1 MMLFDRGKQMAL
13 NNKEPR
19 FVFSRILMSG
29 LCASALQSGAAYA
42 QESDNVAQGDLEEV
56 VVTGFRESLEQ
67 ALNLKRD
74 APNVRDSIVA
84 EDIGKM
90 PDLNLAES
98 IQRIPGVAISR
109 DGGEG
114 RNITL
119 RGLGPQF
126 TLVTLNGMEVPSAT
140 AGLDSSGG
148 VNRGRSFDFN
158 VFSSELFNRIDV
170 NKSSTASIEEGGM
183 AGTVQLYTARPL
195 DQPGFNAT
203 LSGQAYY
210 NDVNEDI
217 NPRVGMTLSNTFA
230 DDTFGVLVNATYTER
245 NPFQDGFGTV
255 RWERPTGGGFANVD
269 GAIVH
274 GTPTSVDRDGNVV
287 DVGEPGIDLNDLWF
301 PRLPRQDSFRHS
313 WERLGTAVSLE
324 FEPTESFNAGLTW
337 LRSELQQDV
346 AAQNSFAQFRT
357 NAGHGWPAITPVEV
371 WLDESGRYAEAGTF
385 ENVRLRTE
393 SRLTE
398 DVSEFNQYVGD
409 FRWDL
414 SDSLRLSGMVGFA
427 ENELTN
433 QFFRVNIEAL
443 EGSTFTYDFRDNS
456 NVAAIRYGF
465 DVSDPSNF
473 ALQTNNE
480 LIQRNVVKRDNTTAR
495 LDLEWHDDKTSFK
508 VGLVT
513 NERELDTAN
522 YELDYTEPATF
533 DGITTVFNYIDLGN
547 HGANTDLDFVALDFA
562 AALDVYNPTGG
573 TLRRGPGIATWTVT
587 EKTVGG
593 YLEANAEAE
602 LLGRPLHLNAG
613 VRAVRTEIES
623 NGFGTGEIPINV
635 DNDYTDYLPAAN
647 LAWELTDDF
656 IVRFGASRTMT
667 RPSQSSLAPSRG
679 YSDVNLSVSGGNPL
693 LSPQRSNNIDLS
705 FEWYFAAES
714 AVSVALF
721 RKDIDSLIETS
732 QEEGLLSAADREA
745 VARIYPGQPA
755 LLAPGVVW
763 TFNQPLNLDGTDV
776 EGFEIAYQQP
786 LTFLPGFL
794 SNMGFLANYTYV
806 SSETTFEFED
816 QTLTAPLNGLSEDS
830 YNATLYYENDRWGA
844 RLSVNDRS
852 DYTTGVP
859 GGNGNLTE
867 STSGLPHY
875 DFSSFFNLTDN
886 IVLSLEVINL
896 TDEAERLF
904 TSGDGDLDLVR
915 EYNKTG
921 REYFLG
927 ARVNF

>member
-1 MMLFDRGKQMAL
+1 MVPG
-13 NNKEPR
+13 NKKAPR
-19 FVFSRILMSG
+19 RAFSRILMSG
-29 LCASALQSGAAYA
+29 LCASALHSGTAYA
-42 QESDNVAQGDLEEV
+42 QASEEVKQSELEEV

-67 ALNLKRD
+67 ALILKRD

-170 NKSSTASIEEGGM
+170 NKSSTASIEEGGL

-195 DQPGFNAT
+195 AQPGFNAT

-217 NPRVGMTLSNTFA
+217 NPRAGMTLSNTFA
-230 DDTFGVLVNATYTER
+230 DNTFGVLVNATYTER

-255 RWERPTGGGFANVD
+255 RWERPTGTGFRNVN
-269 GAIVH
+269 GAIIH
-274 GTPTSVDRDGNVV
+274 GTPNSAV
-287 DVGEPGIDLNDLWF
+287 DVGTPGMNLNDIWF
-301 PRLPRQDSFRHS
+301 PRLPRQDSFRHE
-313 WERLGTAVSLE
+313 WERLGTAASIE
-324 FEPTESFNAGLTW
+324 FQPTDSFNAGFTW

-357 NAGHGWPAITPVEV
+357 NAGHGYPAITPVEV
-371 WLDESGRYAEAGTF
+371 WLDESGRYAVAGTF
-385 ENVRLRTE
+385 DNVRLRTE

-414 SDSLRLSGMVGFA
+414 NDSLRLSGMVGVA

-433 QFFRVNIEAL
+433 QFFRVNIEARA
-443 EGSTFTYDFRDNS
+443 GSRFTYDFRDNS

-465 DVSDPSNF
+465 DVSDPANF

-480 LIQRNVVKRDNTTAR
+480 LIQRNVVNRENTTAR
-495 LDLEWHDDKTSFK
+495 LDLEWHDDSTSVKFG
-508 VGLVT
+508 VVT

-522 YELDYTEPATF
+522 YQLDYTEPANF
-533 DGITTVFNYIDLGN
+533 DGITTIFNYIDLGN
-547 HGANTDLDFVALDFA
+547 HGANTDLNFVALDFDR
-562 AALDVYNPTGG
+562 ALDVYNPTGG
-573 TLRRGPGIATWTVT
+573 TLRTGPGIATWTVT
-587 EKTVGG
+587 EETLGG
-593 YLEANAEAE
+593 YVEANAEAE

-613 VRAVRTEIES
+613 VRVVRTETES
-623 NGFGTGEIPINV
+623 SGFGTGGIPINV
-635 DNDYTDYLPAAN
+635 DNGYTDYLPSAN
-647 LAWELTDDF
+647 VAWELTDDF
-656 IVRFGASRTMT
+656 IVRFGAGRTLT

-679 YSDVNLSVSGGNPL
+679 YSDVNLTVSGGNPL
-693 LSPQRSNNIDLS
+693 LMPQRSNNIDIA
-705 FEWYFAAES
+705 FEWYFAPES
-714 AVSVALF
+714 ALSLALF

-732 QEEGLLSAADREA
+732 LEEGVLSAADREA
-745 VARIYPGQPA
+745 VARIYPSQPA
-755 LLAPGVVW
+755 LLDPGVIW

-786 LTFLPGFL
+786 FAFLPGFL
-794 SNMGFLANYTYV
+794 SNLGFLANYTYV
-806 SSETTFEFED
+806 SSETTFEFEG
-816 QTLTAPLNGLSEDS
+816 QTLTAPLNGLSKDS
-830 YNATLYYENDRWGA
+830 YNATLYYETDRWGA

-852 DYTTGVP
+852 DYTTAVP

-867 STSGLPHY
+867 GTSGLPHY
-875 DFSSFFNLTDN
+875 DFSSFYNLTDN

-896 TDEAERLF
+896 TDEPERLF
-904 TSGDGDLDLVR
+904 TTGDGDLDLVR

-921 REYFLG
+921 REFFLG

>member
-1 MMLFDRGKQMAL
+1 MAPAS
-13 NNKEPR
+13 NKELR
-19 FVFSRILMSG
+19 RAFSHILMSG

-42 QESDNVAQGDLEEV
+42 QDTDDAAQGELEEV

-67 ALNLKRD
+67 ALNLKRE

-119 RGLGPQF
+119 RGLGPEF

-195 DQPGFNAT
+195 DQSGFRAT

-217 NPRVGMTLSNTFA
+217 NPRVGLTLADTFA
-230 DDTFGVLVNATYTER
+230 GDTIGVLVNATYTER

-255 RWERPTGGGFANVD
+255 RWERPTGGGFANAG

-274 GTPTSVDRDGNVV
+274 GTPTSVDRSGNVV
-287 DVGEPGIDLNDLWF
+287 DVNSPGVDLNDLWY
-301 PRLPRQDSFRHS
+301 PRLPRQDSFRHA
-313 WERLGTAVSLE
+313 WERLGTAVSVE
-324 FEPTESFNAGLTW
+324 YEPTESFNAGLTW

-357 NAGHGWPAITPVEV
+357 NAGHGYPAITPVEV
-371 WLDESGRYAEAGTF
+371 WLDESGRYAVAGTF
-385 ENVRLRTE
+385 NNVRLRTE

-414 SDSLRLSGMVGFA
+414 NDSLRLSGLVGFA
-427 ENELTN
+427 QNELTN
-433 QFFRVNIEAL
+433 QFFRVNIEARA
-443 EGSTFTYDFRDNS
+443 GSTFTYDFRGNS
-456 NVAAIRYGF
+456 DAAAIRYGF
-465 DVSDPSNF
+465 DVSDPANF

-480 LIQRNVVKRDNTTAR
+480 LIQRNLVKRDNATAR
-495 LDLEWHDDKTSFK
+495 LDLEWHDGSTNFK
-508 VGLVT
+508 VGVT
-513 NERELDTAN
+513 ANERELDTAN
-522 YELDYTEPATF
+522 YQLSYTEPTSF
-533 DGITTVFNYIDLGN
+533 DGITTVFNYIDVGN
-547 HGANTDLDFVALDFA
+547 HGANTNLDFVALDFD
-562 AALDVYNPTGG
+562 AALAAYNPTGG

-587 EKTVGG
+587 EKTFGG
-593 YLEANAEAE
+593 YIEANAEAE

-613 VRAVRTEIES
+613 VRAVRTKTDS
-623 NGFGTGEIPINV
+623 SGFGTGAVPINV
-635 DNDYTDYLPAAN
+635 DNEYTDYLPAAN
-647 LAWELTDDF
+647 LAWELTEDVV
-656 IVRFGASRTMT
+656 VRFGASRTMT
-667 RPSQSSLAPSRG
+667 RPSQASLAPSRA
-679 YSDVNLSVSGGNPL
+679 YSDVNLTVTGGNPL
-693 LSPQRSNNIDLS
+693 LLPQRSNNIDLGV
-705 FEWYFAAES
+705 EWYFAAES
-714 AVSVALF
+714 AVSLALF

-745 VARIYPGQPA
+745 VARIYPTQPA
-755 LLAPGVVW
+755 LLDPGVIW

-786 LTFLPGFL
+786 FTFLPGFL
-794 SNMGFLANYTYV
+794 SKMGLQANYTYV
-806 SSETTFEFED
+806 TSETTFEVED
-816 QTLTAPLNGLSEDS
+816 QPITAPLNGLSKDS
-830 YNATLYYENDRWGA
+830 YNATLYYENELWGA

-852 DYTTGVP
+852 DYTTGIP
-859 GGNGNLTE
+859 GSNGNLTE
-867 STSGLPHY
+867 ATSGLPHY
-875 DFSSFFNLTDN
+875 DFSSFYNLTDT

-896 TDEAERLF
+896 TDEPERLYA
-904 TSGDGDLDLVR
+904 TGDGDLDLVR
-915 EYNKTG
+915 EFNKTG
-921 REYFLG
+921 REFFLG
-927 ARVNF
+927 ARLNF

>member
-1 MMLFDRGKQMAL
+1 MAIS
-13 NNKEPR
+13 NNNSR
-19 FVFSRILMSG
+19 RAWSRILVSG
-29 LCASALQSGAAYA
+29 VCASALQTGAAYA
-42 QESDNVAQGDLEEV
+42 QDRDDVAQGDLEEV

-67 ALNLKRD
+67 ALNLKRE

-170 NKSSTASIEEGGM
+170 NKTATASIEEGGM

-195 DQPGFNAT
+195 DQTGFNAT

-217 NPRVGMTLSNTFA
+217 KPRVGVTLSNTFA
-230 DDTFGVLVNATYTER
+230 DDRFGVLVNATYTER

-274 GTPTSVDRDGNVV
+274 GTPTSIDRAGNVV
-287 DVGEPGIDLNDLWF
+287 DVGTPGIDLNDLWF

-313 WERLGTAVSLE
+313 WERLGTAVSFE
-324 FEPTESFNAGLTW
+324 FEPTDALNFGFTW
-337 LRSELQQDV
+337 LRSELKQDV

-371 WLDESGRYAEAGTF
+371 WLHESGRYAVAGTF
-385 ENVRLRTE
+385 DNVRLRTE

-398 DVSEFNQYVGD
+398 DESEFNQYVGD

-414 SDSLRLSGMVGFA
+414 SDSLRLSGMVGVA

-433 QFFRVNIEAL
+433 QFFRVNIEATA
-443 EGSTFTYDFRDNS
+443 GTRFTYDFRDNS

-465 DVSDPSNF
+465 DVSDPANF

-480 LIQRNVVKRDNTTAR
+480 LIQRNVVKRENTTGR
-495 LDLEWHDDKTSFK
+495 LDLEWHDGSTSLR
-508 VGLVT
+508 VGVVA
-513 NERELDTAN
+513 NDRELDTAN
-522 YELDYTEPATF
+522 YQLDYSEPATF
-533 DGITTVFNYIDLGN
+533 DGITQIFNYIDLGKY
-547 HGANTDLDFVALDFA
+547 GANTDLRFVALDFD
-562 AALDVYNPTGG
+562 AALDVYQPTGG
-573 TLRRGPGIATWTVT
+573 TLRRGPGIPTWTVT
-587 EKTVGG
+587 EKTFGG
-593 YLEANAEAE
+593 YIEANAEAE

-623 NGFGTGEIPINV
+623 SGFGTGEIPINV
-635 DNDYTDYLPAAN
+635 DNDYTDYLPSAN
-647 LAWELTDDF
+647 LAWELTDDV
-656 IVRFGASRTMT
+656 IIRFGASRTMT

-693 LSPQRSNNIDLS
+693 LSPQRSNNIDLAV
-705 FEWYFAAES
+705 EWYFAPEA
-714 AVSVALF
+714 AVSLAFF

-745 VARIYPGQPA
+745 VARVYPSQPA
-755 LLAPGVVW
+755 LLAPGVIW

-786 LTFLPGFL
+786 FTFLPGFW
-794 SNMGFLANYTYV
+794 SNLGLLANYTYV
-806 SSETTFEFED
+806 RSETQFEFGD
-816 QTLTAPLNGLSEDS
+816 QLITAPLNGLSEDS
-830 YNATLYYENDRWGA
+830 YNATLYYETDRWGA
-844 RLSVNDRS
+844 RVSVNDRS
-852 DYTTGVP
+852 DYTTSVP

-867 STSGLPHY
+867 GTSGLPHY

-886 IVLSLEVINL
+886 IVLTLEIINL

-904 TSGDGDLDLVR
+904 TTGDGDLNLVR

-921 REYFLG
+921 REFFLG
-927 ARVNF
+927 ARVSF

>member
-1 MMLFDRGKQMAL
+1 MAL
-13 NNKEPR
+13 DNKEPR

-29 LCASALQSGAAYA
+29 LCASALGSGAAYA
-42 QESDNVAQGDLEEV
+42 QESEDVAQGELEEV

-67 ALNLKRD
+67 ALNLKRE
-74 APNVRDSIVA
+74 ASNVRDSIVA

-119 RGLGPQF
+119 RGLGPEF

-170 NKSSTASIEEGGM
+170 NKTSTASIEEGGM

-217 NPRVGMTLSNTFA
+217 NPRVGVTLSNTFA

-255 RWERPTGGGFANVD
+255 RWERPTGGGFAD
-269 GAIVH
+269 ISGTTVH
-274 GTPTSVDRDGNVV
+274 GTPTSVDRNGNVL
-287 DVGEPGIDLNDLWF
+287 DVGDPGIDLNDVWF
-301 PRLPRQDSFRHS
+301 PRLPRQDSFRHA

-324 FEPTESFNAGLTW
+324 FEPTDSFNAGFTW
-337 LRSELQQDV
+337 LRSELDQDV

-371 WLDESGRYAEAGTF
+371 WLDESGRYAVAGTF
-385 ENVRLRTE
+385 DNVRLRTE
-393 SRLTE
+393 SRLTQ

-414 SDSLRLSGMVGFA
+414 SDSLRLSGMVGVA

-433 QFFRVNIEAL
+433 QFFRINIEAL
-443 EGSTFTYDFRDNS
+443 TGSRFTYDFRDDS
-456 NVAAIRYGF
+456 DVAAIRYDF
-465 DVSDPSNF
+465 DVSDPANF

-480 LIQRNVVKRDNTTAR
+480 LIQRNIVNRDNTTAR
-495 LDLEWHDDKTSFK
+495 IDLEWHDDSTSFK
-508 VGLVT
+508 VGVVT

-522 YELDYTEPATF
+522 YVLDYSEPATF
-533 DGITTVFNYIDLGN
+533 DGITTVFNYLDLGG
-547 HGANTDLDFVALDFA
+547 HGSNTDLDFVALDFN

-587 EKTVGG
+587 EKTLGG
-593 YLEANAEAE
+593 YIEANAEAE

-613 VRAVRTEIES
+613 VRVVRTDTES
-623 NGFGTGEIPINV
+623 SGFGDGEIPITV
-635 DNDYTDYLPAAN
+635 DNEYTDYLPSAN
-647 LAWELTDDF
+647 LAWELTEDF

-679 YSDVNLSVSGGNPL
+679 YSDVNLSVDGGNPL
-693 LSPQRSNNIDLS
+693 LLPQRSNNIDLA

-714 AVSVALF
+714 AVSLAFF

-732 QEEGLLSAADREA
+732 QEEGTLSAADREA
-745 VARIYPGQPA
+745 VARIYPSQPA
-755 LLAPGVVW
+755 LLAPGVIW
-763 TFNQPLNLDGTDV
+763 TFDQPLNLDGTDV

-786 LTFLPGFL
+786 FTFLPSFL
-794 SNMGFLANYTYV
+794 SNLGFLANYTHV

-816 QTLTAPLNGLSEDS
+816 QTITAPLNGLSEDS
-830 YNATLYYENDRWGA
+830 YNATLYYEDDRWGA

-852 DYTTGVP
+852 DYTTSVP

-875 DFSSFFNLTDN
+875 DFSSFYNLTDN
-886 IVLSLEVINL
+886 IVLTLEVINL

-927 ARVNF
+927 ARVSF

>member
-1 MMLFDRGKQMAL
+1 MAPG
-13 NNKEPR
+13 NNKESR
-19 FVFSRILMSG
+19 RAFSRILITG

-42 QESDNVAQGDLEEV
+42 QNSENVTQSELEEV
-56 VVTGFRESLEQ
+56 VVTGFRQSLEQ
-67 ALNLKRD
+67 ALELKRG

-119 RGLGPQF
+119 RGLGPEF

-170 NKSSTASIEEGGM
+170 NKSSTASIEEGGL
-183 AGTVQLYTARPL
+183 AGTVQLHTARPL

-217 NPRVGMTLSNTFA
+217 NPRVGVTLSNTFA
-230 DDTFGVLVNATYTER
+230 DNKFGVLVNATYTER

-274 GTPTSVDRDGNVV
+274 GTPTSVDRAGNVV
-287 DVGEPGIDLNDLWF
+287 DVGAPGIDLNDVWF
-301 PRLPRQDSFRHS
+301 PRLPRQDSFRHA
-313 WERLGTAVSLE
+313 WERLGTAVSFE
-324 FEPTESFNAGLTW
+324 FQPTDSFNAGFTW
-337 LRSELQQDV
+337 LRSELDQDV

-357 NAGHGWPAITPVEV
+357 NAGHGWPAITPTEV
-371 WLDESGRYAEAGTF
+371 WLDESGRYAVAGTF
-385 ENVRLRTE
+385 NNVRLRTE

-414 SDSLRLSGMVGFA
+414 NDSLRLSGMVGVA

-433 QFFRVNIEAL
+433 QFFRVNVEARA
-443 EGSTFTYDFRDNS
+443 GSTFTYDFRNDPD
-456 NVAAIRYGF
+456 VASIRYGF
-465 DVSDPSNF
+465 DVSDPANF

-480 LIQRNVVKRDNTTAR
+480 LIQRNVVNRENTTAR
-495 LDLEWHDDKTSFK
+495 LDLEWHDGSTSLKFG
-508 VGLVT
+508 VVT

-522 YELDYTEPATF
+522 YQLDYTEPATF
-533 DGITTVFNYIDLGN
+533 EGIATIFNYLDLGN
-547 HGANTDLDFVALDFA
+547 YGANTDLNFVAIDFD
-562 AALDVYNPTGG
+562 AALDVYNPNGG

-587 EKTVGG
+587 EQTFGG
-593 YLEANAEAE
+593 YVEANSEAE
-602 LLGRPLHLNAG
+602 LLGRPLHLNVG
-613 VRAVRTEIES
+613 VRVVRTETES
-623 NGFGTGEIPINV
+623 NGFGTGNIPINV
-635 DNDYTDYLPAAN
+635 DNSYTDYLPSAN
-647 LAWELTDDF
+647 LAWELRDDF
-656 IVRFGASRTMT
+656 VVRFGASRTLT
-667 RPSQSSLAPSRG
+667 RPSQADLAPSRG

-693 LSPQRSNNIDLS
+693 LLPQRSNNIDLA

-714 AVSVALF
+714 AVSLALF

-745 VARIYPGQPA
+745 VARVYPSQPA
-755 LLAPGVVW
+755 LLAPGVIW

-786 LTFLPGFL
+786 FTFLPGFL
-794 SNMGFLANYTYV
+794 SNMGLLANYTYV

-830 YNATLYYENDRWGA
+830 YNATLYYETDRWGA
-844 RLSVNDRS
+844 RLSLNDRS
-852 DYTTGVP
+852 DYTTAVP

-867 STSGLPHY
+867 ATSGLPHY
-875 DFSSFFNLTDN
+875 DFSSFYNLTDN
-886 IVLSLEVINL
+886 IVLTLEVINL

-904 TSGDGDLDLVR
+904 TTGDGDLDLMR

-921 REYFLG
+921 REFFLG
-927 ARVNF
+927 ARVSF

>member
-1 MMLFDRGKQMAL
+1 MTVANSNELRRAFA
-13 NNKEPR
+13 
-19 FVFSRILMSG
+19 RILMSG
-29 LCASALQSGAAYA
+29 LCVSALQSGAAYA
-42 QESDNVAQGDLEEV
+42 QESENTAQGELEEV
-56 VVTGFRESLEQ
+56 VVTGFRQSLEQ
-67 ALNLKRD
+67 ALILKRD

-119 RGLGPQF
+119 RGLGPEF

-195 DQPGFNAT
+195 DQSGFRAT

-217 NPRVGMTLSNTFA
+217 NPRAGLTLANTFA
-230 DDTFGVLVNATYTER
+230 NDTFGVLVNATYTER

-255 RWERPTGGGFANVD
+255 RWERPTGSGFANVG
-269 GAIVH
+269 GAIIH
-274 GTPTSVDRDGNVV
+274 GTPTSVGRDGSVV
-287 DVGEPGIDLNDLWF
+287 DVGTPGINLNDLWF
-301 PRLPRQDSFRHS
+301 PRLPRQDSFRHE
-313 WERLGTAVSLE
+313 WERLGTAVSIE
-324 FEPTESFNAGLTW
+324 YEPTERFNAGLTW
-337 LRSELQQDV
+337 LRSELEQDV

-371 WLDESGRYAEAGTF
+371 WLDDSGRYAVAGTF
-385 ENVRLRTE
+385 NNVRLRTE

-409 FRWDL
+409 FRWEL
-414 SDSLRLSGMVGFA
+414 SDSLRLTGMVGLA

-433 QFFRVNIEAL
+433 QFFRVNIEARA
-443 EGSTFTYDFRDNS
+443 GSTFTYDFRGNS
-456 NVAAIRYGF
+456 DVAAIRYGF
-465 DVSDPSNF
+465 DVSDPANF

-480 LIQRNVVKRDNTTAR
+480 LIQRNIVNRENTTAR
-495 LDLEWHDDKTSFK
+495 LDLEWHDDSTSLK
-508 VGLVT
+508 
-513 NERELDTAN
+513 AN
-522 YELDYTEPATF
+522 YQLDYTEPANF
-533 DGITTVFNYIDLGN
+533 NGITTVFNYIDLGN
-547 HGANTDLDFVALDFA
+547 HGANTNLNFVALDFD
-562 AALDVYNPTGG
+562 AALAAYNPTGG

-587 EKTVGG
+587 EETFGG
-593 YLEANAEAE
+593 YVEANAEAE
-602 LLGRPLHLNAG
+602 LLGRTLHLNAG
-613 VRAVRTEIES
+613 VRVVRTETES
-623 NGFGTGEIPINV
+623 SGFGTGGIPINV
-635 DNDYTDYLPAAN
+635 DNSYTDYLPSAN
-647 LAWELTDDF
+647 LAWELTDDVV
-656 IVRFGASRTMT
+656 IRLGASRTLT
-667 RPSQSSLAPSRG
+667 RPSQADLAPSRA

-693 LSPQRSNNIDLS
+693 LLPQRSNNIDLGV
-705 FEWYFAAES
+705 EWYFATES
-714 AVSVALF
+714 VVSLALF
-721 RKDIDSLIETS
+721 RKDIDSLIESS

-745 VARIYPGQPA
+745 VARIYPSQPA
-755 LLAPGVVW
+755 LLAPGVIW
-763 TFNQPLNLDGTDV
+763 TFDQPLNLDGTDV

-786 LTFLPGFL
+786 FSFLPGFL
-794 SNMGFLANYTYV
+794 RNMGLLANYTYV

-830 YNATLYYENDRWGA
+830 YNATLYYETDRWGA

-852 DYTTGVP
+852 DYTTSVP

-867 STSGLPHY
+867 ATSGLAHY
-875 DFSSFFNLTDN
+875 DFSSFYNLTDN
-886 IVLSLEVINL
+886 IVLTLEVINL

-904 TSGDGDLDLVR
+904 TTGDGDLDLVR

-921 REYFLG
+921 REFFLG

>member
-1 MMLFDRGKQMAL
+1 MAPG
-13 NNKEPR
+13 NNKELR
-19 FVFSRILMSG
+19 RVFSRILMSG
-29 LCASALQSGAAYA
+29 LCASALPSGAAYA
-42 QESDNVAQGDLEEV
+42 QESGEVKQSELEEV
-56 VVTGFRESLEQ
+56 VVTGFRQSLEQ

-170 NKSSTASIEEGGM
+170 NKSSTASIEEGGL
-183 AGTVQLYTARPL
+183 AGTVQLHTARPL
-195 DQPGFNAT
+195 DQSGFRAT
-203 LSGQAYY
+203 VSGQAYY
-210 NDVNEDI
+210 NDVNEDF
-217 NPRVGMTLSNTFA
+217 NPRVGLTLADTFA
-230 DDTFGVLVNATYTER
+230 GDTFGVLVNATYTER

-255 RWERPTGGGFANVD
+255 RWERPTGTGFRNV
-269 GAIVH
+269 GSAVVH
-274 GTPTSVDRDGNVV
+274 GTPASVV
-287 DVGEPGIDLNDLWF
+287 DVNTPGIDLNDVWF
-301 PRLPRQDSFRHS
+301 PRLPRQDSFRHE
-313 WERLGTAVSLE
+313 WERLGTALSVE
-324 FEPTESFNAGLTW
+324 YQPTERFNAGLTW
-337 LRSELQQDV
+337 LRSELKQDV

-371 WLDESGRYAEAGTF
+371 WLDESGRYAVAGTF
-385 ENVRLRTE
+385 DNVRLRTE

-414 SDSLRLSGMVGFA
+414 SDSLRLSGMVGRA

-433 QFFRVNIEAL
+433 EFFRVNVEARA
-443 EGSTFTYDFRDNS
+443 GSRFSYDFRNNS
-456 NVAAIRYGF
+456 DVAAIKYGF
-465 DVSDPSNF
+465 DVSDPANF

-480 LIQRNVVKRDNTTAR
+480 LLQRNIVNRENTTAR
-495 LDLEWHDDKTSFK
+495 LDLEWHDDSTSFK

-522 YELDYTEPATF
+522 YQLNYTEPTTF
-533 DGITTVFNYIDLGN
+533 DGITTVFNYIDVGN
-547 HGANTDLDFVALDFA
+547 HGANTDLNFVALDFD
-562 AALDVYNPTGG
+562 AALAAYNPNGG

-587 EKTVGG
+587 EKTYGG
-593 YLEANAEAE
+593 YVEANAEAE

-613 VRAVRTEIES
+613 MRVVRTETDS
-623 NGFGTGEIPINV
+623 SGFGTGEIPINV
-635 DNDYTDYLPAAN
+635 DNAYTDYLPSAN
-647 LAWELTDDF
+647 VAWELREDF
-656 IVRFGASRTMT
+656 VVRFGASRTMT
-667 RPSQSSLAPSRG
+667 RPSQSALAPSRG
-679 YSDVNLSVSGGNPL
+679 YSDVNLSVTGGNPL
-693 LSPQRSNNIDLS
+693 LMPQRSNNVDLS

-714 AVSVALF
+714 AVSLALF

-732 QEEGLLSAADREA
+732 QEEGVLSAADREA
-745 VARIYPGQPA
+745 VARVYPTQPA
-755 LLAPGVVW
+755 LLAPGVIW

-786 LTFLPGFL
+786 FAFLPGFL
-794 SNMGFLANYTYV
+794 SNMGLLANYTYV
-806 SSETTFEFED
+806 SSETTFEVD
-816 QTLTAPLNGLSEDS
+816 GQAITAPLNGLSKDS

-844 RLSVNDRS
+844 RVSVNDRS
-852 DYTTGVP
+852 DYTTGIP

-867 STSGLPHY
+867 ATSGLPHY
-875 DFSSFFNLTDN
+875 DFSAFYNLTDN
-886 IVLSLEVINL
+886 IVLTLEVINL

-904 TSGDGDLDLVR
+904 TTGDGDLNLVR

-921 REYFLG
+921 REFFLG
-927 ARVNF
+927 GRVNF